1 MCETKAANSSSHT
14 GCHSFLGFFFF
25 LSTTSISGTVSTT
38 TILFF
43 GEVEGFYPVQK
54 KRPVA
59 RKPERGRVK
68 TMFWGGIHLH
78 QGSRRKQEKKIG
90 FRGRLPFGNEEREKK
105 VARSTTTLTIL
116 IVSEVAFSLPIGH
129 NCNTKRHC
137 AFCAFEQERKAQ
149 HPKLVA
155 LELEARGDPVDDKE
169 TSGTLMLIQ
178 DSSV

>member
-1 MCETKAANSSSHT
+1 
-14 GCHSFLGFFFF
+14 
-25 LSTTSISGTVSTT
+25 
-38 TILFF
+38 
-43 GEVEGFYPVQK
+43 
-54 KRPVA
+54 
-59 RKPERGRVK
+59 
-68 TMFWGGIHLH
+68 MFWGGIHLH
-78 QGSRRKQEKKIG
+78 QGSRRKQEKKSVSAG
-90 FRGRLPFGNEEREKK
+90 GYPLPTRKGKKK

-155 LELEARGDPVDDKE
+155 LELEAGGDPVDDKE